1 MNINATFLPDPE
13 TGGDA
18 HGGEGEILGEI
29 QIEVWSGTA
38 GTLALGIPTVRRPLF
53 PEMLH
58 KCWGDYVKF

>member
-1 MNINATFLPDPE
+1 MYIRLFLPDPE

-53 PEMLH
+53 PEML
-58 KCWGDYVKF
+58 K